1 MRTIILGSGKGTN
14 AKALLDASIQN
25 QLGATEI
32 VAVYSDVA
40 GSGILEVA
48 QSHEVEYQHIN
59 ANPTT
64 TKLSGKDE
72 KVWIEA
78 LSADNPDLIVLAGF
92 MKILQKPILD
102 CFPNSIINIH
112 PSLLPSFK
120 GLGSIEHAYRLG
132 VKITGCTIHWVNTE
146 IDGGKIIAQAPVRIM
161 EGDDLEMVAA
171 RIHAAEHMLL
181 PWVVSD
187 LSLGN
192 IPFPE

>member
-1 MRTIILGSGKGTN
+1 MRTIILGSGNGTN
-14 AKALLDASIQN
+14 AKALLDASIHN

-48 QSHEVEYQHIN
+48 QSHEVEFRHID

-64 TKLSGKDE
+64 AKLSGKDE
-72 KVWIEA
+72 QTWIEA

-92 MKILQKPILD
+92 MKILQKPFLD

-120 GLGSIEHAYRLG
+120 GLGSIENAYRLG

-161 EGDDLEMVAA
+161 EGDDLDMVAA
-171 RIHAAEHMLL
+171 KIQAAEHMLL